1 MAMLPDAHRSAIFGN
16 NIVSTSQPLAA
27 QAGLAMMQRGGNAV
41 DAAVASAITLTV
53 VEPTMNGIGSDAFCL
68 IWDGQKIHGLNAAG
82 RYPKN
87 WVYQDFNQYKSMPEL
102 GWESVSVPGAVSSW
116 VALSRRF
123 GRLKFED
130 LFEPAIRYAK
140 DGFSVSPII
149 ADQWRRQIS
158 RFENYNEFQRI
169 FTLNN
174 KPPEPGEHFRLPD
187 HAESLEQIAKTH
199 GEAFYRGEL
208 AQRMVNDS
216 LKNGGKLSLNDLN
229 SHTPSWT
236 NSITTEYKGFE
247 LHEIPPSGQGI
258 AVLIANGILNKL
270 ENIVQQSNELI
281 KIHLEI
287 ESMKLALDVVYSEV
301 GDPSYMRKTI
311 DELLSDTFLRYLSRK
326 ISVDKA
332 SYLPVRQTVQSDTV
346 YLTSADSDG
355 MMVSFIQSNY
365 MGFGSGIVV
374 PNTGISL
381 QNRAAGFSLQKD
393 HPNCVEGGKFPFHTI
408 IPGFITKNGNPIS
421 SFGVMGG
428 DMQAQGHLQVFRQLA
443 KQKMNP
449 QEIVNAPRWKVNKD
463 GTLLVENTF
472 GQDVINALKLLG
484 HKVSKTPYGAYDFG
498 AAQMIAKK
506 QDGYA
511 AGSEPRRDGQAVA
524 F

>member
-1 MAMLPDAHRSAIFGN
+1 MVIFPDAHRSAIFGD

-27 QAGLAMMQRGGNAV
+27 QAGLSMMHRGGNAV
-41 DAAVASAITLTV
+41 DAAIASAITLTV

-82 RYPKN
+82 KYPEK
-87 WVYQDFNQYKSMPEL
+87 WKHSDFKQYKTMPDL
-102 GWESVSVPGAVSSW
+102 GWKSVSVPGAVSSW

-123 GRLKFED
+123 GRLRFED
-130 LFEPAIRYAK
+130 LFEPAIRYAR

-149 ADQWRRQIS
+149 ADQWKKQIN
-158 RFENYNEFQRI
+158 RFAMFDEFQRI
-169 FTLNN
+169 FTRHGRT
-174 KPPEPGEHFRLPD
+174 PMPGERFRLPD
-187 HAESLEQIAKTH
+187 HAESLEEIAKTY

-208 AQRMVNDS
+208 AQLMVNDS
-216 LKNGGKLSLNDLN
+216 LKNGGKLSLNDLED
-229 SHTPSWT
+229 HDPTWT
-236 NSITTEYKGFE
+236 DPITTEHKGFQ
-247 LHEIPPSGQGI
+247 LHEIPPSSQGI
-258 AVLIANGILNKL
+258 AVLIANGILNEL
-270 ENIVQQSNELI
+270 EDVLDHANDVI

-287 ESMKLALDVVYSEV
+287 ESMKLALDVTHSEV
-301 GDPSYMRKTI
+301 SDPSYMRKTN
-311 DELLSDTFLRYLSRK
+311 DELLSDTLIRSLAKKVSVNKVSR
-326 ISVDKA
+326 
-332 SYLPVRQTVQSDTV
+332 LPIRQTIQSDTV

-381 QNRAAGFSLQKD
+381 QNRAAGFNLTKN
-393 HPNCVEGGKFPFHTI
+393 HPNCLDGGKFPFHTI

-428 DMQAQGHLQVFRQLA
+428 DMQAQGHLQIFRQFT
-443 KQKMNP
+443 KQTMNP
-449 QEIVNAPRWKVNKD
+449 QEIVNAPRWKVSKD

-472 GQDVINALKLLG
+472 GQDILDGLKLVG
-484 HKVSKTPYGAYDFG
+484 HKVLKAPYGTYDFG
-498 AAQMIAKK
+498 AAQMIIKEK
-506 QDGYA
+506 NSYV
-511 AGSEPRRDGQAVA
+511 AGSEPRRDGQAVT